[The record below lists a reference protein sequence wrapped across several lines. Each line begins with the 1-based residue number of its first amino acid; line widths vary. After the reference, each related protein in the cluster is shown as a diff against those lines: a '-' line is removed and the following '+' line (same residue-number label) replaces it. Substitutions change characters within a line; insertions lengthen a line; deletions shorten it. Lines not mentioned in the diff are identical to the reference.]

1 MVHSIKNPILSAFL
15 LIVLLLIPIVDAA
28 DPIVRS
34 ASLYKAPEGLNPNS
48 DLFSRLSIQTDIY
61 NQKFGEVPILF
72 QRLVGSEQIAVS
84 IKLENGEM
92 LYATFLM
99 TGGKVL
105 DFYRYDSPTDPYS
118 KLEPSIKIETDEQ
131 TARKILDSN
140 NPLKEAVN
148 YMNEGSLN
156 VETEGFFRGTMLWT
170 IKEIYS

>member
-1 MVHSIKNPILSAFL
+1 MVHSIKNRILSVFL
-15 LIVLLLIPIVDAA
+15 LIILLFIPIVNAA
-28 DPIVRS
+28 DPVVKS

-61 NQKFGEVPILF
+61 NQKFNEIPMLF

-105 DFYRYDSPTDPYS
+105 DFYRYDSPNDPYS
-118 KLEPSIKIETDEQ
+118 KLEPSIKVETDEQ

-148 YMNEGSLN
+148 CLNEGSLN
-156 VETEGFFRGTMLWT
+156 IVTEGFFRGSMLWT